1 MKTLLSATAT
11 INPAEISKKLYLK
24 GEAMSDEEKLLKRLT
39 AYLSDD
45 QKHTLRIY
53 GHGASGKSTFARKL
67 QLALGE
73 DRANLLE
80 TDPYVITG
88 EYRDL
93 LSSKDFPHQKVTA
106 CLPAVHE
113 LGSLERDICALQSGL
128 DILTTGTAWSPSLR
142 LSARKPILIVEGMSV
157 AFLPES
163 LFDLSI
169 SFYTDDQTE
178 LERRLARDVAV
189 RERRPDW
196 IKQTHL
202 ARREQYRHFYQPY
215 LTAAD
220 LIICQSGNSFRIEKD
235 SPLL

>member
-1 MKTLLSATAT
+1 
-11 INPAEISKKLYLK
+11 
-24 GEAMSDEEKLLKRLT
+24 MSDEGKLLESLVD
-39 AYLSDD
+39 YLSDG
-45 QKHTLRIY
+45 QKHTLRIF

-67 QLALGE
+67 QLTLGE
-73 DRANLLE
+73 EPTNLLE

-106 CLPAVHE
+106 CIPAVHE
-113 LGSLERDICALQSGL
+113 LSSLERDICALQSGL
-128 DILTTGTAWSPSLR
+128 DILSIGKAWSPSLR
-142 LSARKPILIVEGMSV
+142 LSAQKPILIVEGMSA
-157 AFLPES
+157 AFLSKS

-169 SFYTDDQTE
+169 CFYTDDQTE

-189 RERRPDW
+189 RERRPEW
-196 IKQTHL
+196 IEQTHL

-215 LTAAD
+215 LAAAD
-220 LIICQSGNSFRIEKD
+220 LVICQSGNDFRIERD

>member
-1 MKTLLSATAT
+1 
-11 INPAEISKKLYLK
+11 
-24 GEAMSDEEKLLKRLT
+24 MSDEGKLLESLVD
-39 AYLSDD
+39 YLSDD

-73 DRANLLE
+73 ERANLLE

-106 CLPAVHE
+106 CIPAVHE
-113 LGSLERDICALQSGL
+113 LSSLERDICALQSGL
-128 DILTTGTAWSPSLR
+128 DILTIGKAWSPSLR
-142 LSARKPILIVEGMSV
+142 LSARKPILIVEGMSA
-157 AFLPES
+157 AFLPKG

-169 SFYTDDQTE
+169 CFYTDEETE

-189 RERRPDW
+189 RGRDMHW
-196 IKQTHL
+196 IRQTHTS
-202 ARREQYRHFYQPY
+202 RRQQYEHYYKLYQEE
-215 LTAAD
+215 AD
-220 LIICQSGNSFRIEKD
+220 ILISQTGENFKIDKRSNGLWK
-235 SPLL
+235 

>member
-11 INPAEISKKLYLK
+11 INPAEISKKLHLK
-24 GEAMSDEEKLLKRLT
+24 GETMSDEGKLLESLVD
-39 AYLSDD
+39 YLSDG
-45 QKHTLRIY
+45 QKHTLRIF

-67 QLALGE
+67 QLILGKR
-73 DRANLLE
+73 RANLLA

-128 DILTTGTAWSPSLR
+128 DILTIGTAWSPSLR
-142 LSARKPILIVEGMSV
+142 LSARKPILIVEGMSA
-157 AFLPES
+157 AFLPDS
-163 LFDLSI
+163 LFDLSLC
-169 SFYTDDQTE
+169 FYTEDQTE

-189 RERRPDW
+189 RERRPEW
-196 IKQTHL
+196 IEQTHL

-215 LTAAD
+215 LAAAD
-220 LIICQSGNSFRIEKD
+220 LVICQSGNSFRIEKD

>member
-1 MKTLLSATAT
+1 
-11 INPAEISKKLYLK
+11 
-24 GEAMSDEEKLLKRLT
+24 MSDEGKLLESLVD
-39 AYLSDD
+39 YLSDG

-73 DRANLLE
+73 EGTNLLE
-80 TDPYVITG
+80 TDPYIITG

-106 CLPAVHE
+106 CIPAVHE
-113 LGSLERDICALQSGL
+113 LSSLERDICALQSGL
-128 DILTTGTAWSPSLR
+128 DILTIGKAWSPSLR
-142 LSARKPILIVEGMSV
+142 LSAQKPTLIVEGMSA
-157 AFLPES
+157 AFLPKS

-169 SFYTDDQTE
+169 CFYTDEETE

-189 RERRPDW
+189 RERRSDW

-215 LTAAD
+215 LAAAD
-220 LIICQSGNSFRIEKD
+220 LVICQSDNSFRIEKD
-235 SPLL
+235 SILL

>member
-1 MKTLLSATAT
+1 
-11 INPAEISKKLYLK
+11 
-24 GEAMSDEEKLLKRLT
+24 MSDEEKLLERLT

-53 GHGASGKSTFARKL
+53 GHGASGQSTFARKL
-67 QLALGE
+67 QLILGE
-73 DRANLLE
+73 ERANLLA
-80 TDPYVITG
+80 TDPYVIVG

-113 LGSLERDICALQSGL
+113 LSSLERDICALQTGL
-128 DILTTGTAWSPSLR
+128 DILTIGTSWSPSLR
-142 LSARKPILIVEGMSV
+142 LSAQKPILIVEGMSA
-157 AFLPES
+157 AFLPKN

-169 SFYTDDQTE
+169 CFYTDDQTE
-178 LERRLARDVAV
+178 LKRRLVRDVTV
-189 RERRPDW
+189 RERKSEW
-196 IKQTHL
+196 VKQTHL

>member
-1 MKTLLSATAT
+1 
-11 INPAEISKKLYLK
+11 
-24 GEAMSDEEKLLKRLT
+24 MSDEGKLLESLVD
-39 AYLSDD
+39 YLSDG
-45 QKHTLRIY
+45 QKHTLRIF

-67 QLALGE
+67 QLTLGE
-73 DRANLLE
+73 EGANLLE

-106 CLPAVHE
+106 CIPAVHE
-113 LGSLERDICALQSGL
+113 LSSLERDICALQSGL
-128 DILTTGTAWSPSLR
+128 DILSIGKAWSLSLR
-142 LSARKPILIVEGMSV
+142 LSAQKPILIVEGMSA
-157 AFLPES
+157 AFLSKS

-169 SFYTDDQTE
+169 CFYTDDQTE

-189 RERRPDW
+189 RERRPEW
-196 IKQTHL
+196 IEQTHL

-215 LTAAD
+215 LAAAD
-220 LIICQSGNSFRIEKD
+220 LVICQSGNDFRIERD

>member
-1 MKTLLSATAT
+1 
-11 INPAEISKKLYLK
+11 
-24 GEAMSDEEKLLKRLT
+24 MSDEGKLLESLVD
-39 AYLSDD
+39 YLSDG
-45 QKHTLRIY
+45 QKHTLRIF

-67 QLALGE
+67 QLTLGE
-73 DRANLLE
+73 EGANLLE

-106 CLPAVHE
+106 CIPAVHE
-113 LGSLERDICALQSGL
+113 LSSLERDICALQSGL
-128 DILTTGTAWSPSLR
+128 DILSIGKAWSPSLR
-142 LSARKPILIVEGMSV
+142 LSAQKPILIVEGMSA
-157 AFLPES
+157 AFLSKS

-169 SFYTDDQTE
+169 CFYTDDQTE

-196 IKQTHL
+196 IEQTHL

-215 LTAAD
+215 LAAAD
-220 LIICQSGNSFRIEKD
+220 LVICQSGNDFRIERD

>member
-1 MKTLLSATAT
+1 
-11 INPAEISKKLYLK
+11 
-24 GEAMSDEEKLLKRLT
+24 MSDEGKLLESLVD
-39 AYLSDD
+39 YLSDG
-45 QKHTLRIY
+45 QKHTLRIF

-67 QLALGE
+67 QLTLGE
-73 DRANLLE
+73 EGANLLE

-106 CLPAVHE
+106 CIPAVHE
-113 LGSLERDICALQSGL
+113 LSSLERDICALQSGL
-128 DILTTGTAWSPSLR
+128 DILSIGKAWSPGLR
-142 LSARKPILIVEGMSV
+142 LSAQKPILIVEGMSA
-157 AFLPES
+157 AFLSKS

-169 SFYTDDQTE
+169 CFYTDDQTE

-189 RERRPDW
+189 RERRPEW
-196 IKQTHL
+196 IEQTHL

-215 LTAAD
+215 LAAAD
-220 LIICQSGNSFRIEKD
+220 LVICQSGNDFRIERD